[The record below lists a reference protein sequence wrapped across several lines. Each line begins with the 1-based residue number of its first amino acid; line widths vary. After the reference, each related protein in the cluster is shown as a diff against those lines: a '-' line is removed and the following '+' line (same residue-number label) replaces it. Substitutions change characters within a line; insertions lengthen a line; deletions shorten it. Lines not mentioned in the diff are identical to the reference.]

1 MIDTCPHGSSVVCD
15 WSAVLVQAQAAAQAA
30 NKQSGVNLKGKS
42 YLMVANRV
50 EVFRQHFGV
59 AFTIDTQLVSH
70 DEKHACFRASILDD
84 TGRSIAN
91 GYALEHYGSSGVNK
105 GNYLENC
112 ETSAIGRALAAFGLH
127 GGEYSSV
134 NELEAQERNVAAL
147 APAPEPEPQPTGVI
161 VDDIADTFDAPPA
174 RAIDPERHPC
184 MIELR
189 ATTNM
194 AQLQEWYRSSQGQ
207 REQLRETHPNIIEA
221 LKPVLQLKQEEF
233 A

>member
-1 MIDTCPHGSSVVCD
+1 M
-15 WSAVLVQAQAAAQAA
+15 
-30 NKQSGVNLKGKS
+30 
-42 YLMVANRV
+42 
-50 EVFRQHFGV
+50 
-59 AFTIDTQLVSH
+59 
-70 DEKHACFRASILDD
+70 
-84 TGRSIAN
+84 
-91 GYALEHYGSSGVNK
+91 NK

-184 MIELR
+184 MIALR